1 MLLRMPL
8 VCGPRS
14 GNVVCV
20 KLLNCE
26 DRMAEYDDPA
36 EEPNID
42 VQYVALRGVA
52 VQLDLAAGL
61 QLL

>member
-1 MLLRMPL
+1 
-8 VCGPRS
+8 
-14 GNVVCV
+14 
-20 KLLNCE
+20 
-26 DRMAEYDDPA
+26 MAEYDDLS